1 MAVIKIKASSTNR
14 AKDMKGYLEKDG
26 RAEAITAW
34 NCNPKDWDK
43 DMENTK
49 EYYDKTDK
57 RQYYQVIQSFENEPD
72 NPNYNADEVHN
83 AGNELAKE
91 FYEKGYEVVVV
102 THDDTDNLHNHIII
116 NSVNAETGEKLN
128 LSKKDINEMHEKN
141 DEICKEH
148 GLRTLDESKE
158 IKTEREKEQGIQPE
172 SRKTD
177 EKWIAERGQSFKEN
191 MRNNL
196 QDIFQRDDIKTE
208 EEYRQALEEKGIKI
222 SRETKKTLTY
232 EDEYGNKARANK
244 LGDFD
249 RENINNLYERNIE
262 LEREKDFERER
273 NREEENSRD
282 HSRSNSNYDRGGY
295 ER

>member
-1 MAVIKIKASSTNR
+1 MGVLKIKASKNSCSNI
-14 AKDMKGYLEKDG
+14 KEYLEKED
-26 RAEAITAW
+26 RAIKKSEYGILDSD
-34 NCNPKDWDK
+34 NWDK
-43 DMENTK
+43 NMQETK
-49 EYYDKTDK
+49 EYHNKTDK
-57 RQYYQVIQSFENEPD
+57 RQFYQVIQSFDQEPN
-72 NPNYNADEVHN
+72 NPNYNADEVHQ
-83 AGNELAKE
+83 AGKELAEEYYK
-91 FYEKGYEVVVV
+91 KGYEVVII

-128 LSKKDINEMHEKN
+128 LSKKDIQELHEKN

-158 IKTEREKEQGIQPE
+158 IKTEREREQGIQPT

-177 EKWIAERGQSFKEN
+177 EKWVEERGQSFKEN

-196 QDIFQRDDIKTE
+196 QEIFQRDDIKNE
-208 EEYRQALEEKGIKI
+208 EEYRQALEEKGMKI
-222 SRETKKTLTY
+222 SRETEKTLTY

-249 RENINNLYERNIE
+249 RENINEMYEKNIE
-262 LEREKDFERER
+262 LEREQQREQEREDR
-273 NREEENSRD
+273 RERIRRARE
-282 HSRSNSNYDRGGY
+282 YGGI